1 MVVAAVL
8 LAALLH
14 ASWNAIAHSV
24 TDRLVGFALLGLAET
39 ACALVALAFVPAPAR
54 PSWPFLVAAASLH
67 IGYTLLLMLTYHIG
81 EFGQVYPLARGISP
95 LLVALV
101 ATFVVGEALPLPH
114 AVGILVISLGL
125 LSLVFAGGRPR
136 GDQRLAIAAAVAT
149 GVLIAGYT
157 VVDGVGVRHSGT
169 ALGYTTWLFLLQ
181 GPVLPIVALVARR
194 RRLVED
200 ARGVWTPGLV
210 AGVLS
215 VGAYGLVL
223 WAQTVGTLATVAA
236 LRESS
241 IVFGAI
247 FATVFFKEPFG
258 RARIVASAAV
268 VAGIV
273 LLTF

>member
-14 ASWNAIAHSV
+14 ASWNAIAHAV

-39 ACALVALAFVPAPAR
+39 ACALVALPFVPAPAR
-54 PSWPFLVAAASLH
+54 PSWPFLVVAASLH

-95 LLVALV
+95 LLVAVV
-101 ATFVVGEALPLPH
+101 AAVVVGEALPLPH
-114 AVGILVISLGL
+114 ALGILVISLGL

-136 GDQRLAIAAAVAT
+136 GDQRLAIAAALAT

-181 GPVLPIVALVARR
+181 GPVLPVVALLVRR
-194 RRLVED
+194 GRLLED

-241 IVFGAI
+241 IVFGAVL
-247 FATVFFKEPFG
+247 ATVFFKEPFG